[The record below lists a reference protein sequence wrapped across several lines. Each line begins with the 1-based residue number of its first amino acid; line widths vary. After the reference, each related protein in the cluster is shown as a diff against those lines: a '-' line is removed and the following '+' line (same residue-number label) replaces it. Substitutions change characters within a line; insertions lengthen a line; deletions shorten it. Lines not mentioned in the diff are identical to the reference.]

1 MTESQQHNRDA
12 MLNAAAEKADKVGQ
26 LRTIRDAVMYG
37 ARFADNNPRP
47 DMVSVEDAQKALGWA
62 LYKAGFADTPTS
74 DAIFRVFDEELSK
87 SQDKQ
92 QLKLF

>member
-1 MTESQQHNRDA
+1 
-12 MLNAAAEKADKVGQ
+12 MLNAAAEKADRVG
-26 LRTIRDAVMYG
+26 RFNSVRDAIMYG

-47 DMVSVEDAQKALGWA
+47 DMVAINDVQKALGWA
-62 LYKAGFADTPTS
+62 LYQAGLADTPTS
-74 DAIFRVFDEELSK
+74 DIVFRVFNEELSK